1 MENILLKALNLVL
14 YVTLMLVA
22 SGCATGPS
30 VSTSGAL
37 PATSDGPYKNV
48 LVLVLF
54 SKFDTRRYVE
64 DEIVKD
70 LAAKGISAVAS
81 TSMMTTKTPLT
92 RQFIIETMT
101 ELGSDGLL
109 LTQLADLQTTGKI
122 LDMNP
127 QATYNIRPTYY
138 VNVFTVDLTEYIEP
152 QDVRITHELSTS
164 SDLYSFATKEKVWGM
179 VTHSKIK
186 ENVDH
191 MRDFSIIVREADAI
205 SSALIRDAVVSR

>member
-1 MENILLKALNLVL
+1 MENILSKALQLIV
-14 YVTLMLVA
+14 VITVMMLA

-70 LAAKGISAVAS
+70 LAAQGISAVAS

-92 RQFIIETMT
+92 REFIVETMT

-109 LTQLADLQTTGKI
+109 LTQLADLRTSGKI

-152 QDVRITHELSTS
+152 QDVRVTHELSTS

-205 SSALIRDAVVSR
+205 SSALIRDAVVAR

>member
-1 MENILLKALNLVL
+1 MENVLTKWLK
-14 YVTLMLVA
+14 LMAVVVSMGLA
-22 SGCATGPS
+22 GGCATGPK

-37 PATSDGPYKNV
+37 PAESDGPYKNV

-70 LAAKGISAVAS
+70 LAANGIKAVAS

-92 RQFIIETMT
+92 REFIVETMT

-109 LTQLADLQTTGKI
+109 LTQLADLETTGKI
-122 LDMNP
+122 IDMSP

-152 QDVRITHELSTS
+152 QDVRITHKLSTS

-205 SSALIRDAVVSR
+205 SAALLRDAVVAR